1 MKSDLVSFRSVMRRT
16 SLESTAIR
24 DAINHRRFPNRTGGP
39 LEKSTWSRAE
49 IKRWIDDEKAIA
61 LIYWENMEYSWLG
74 GSRPAMSLHGYLPS
88 NS

>member
-1 MKSDLVSFRSVMRRT
+1 MIEIVFHILVSKN
-16 SLESTAIR
+16 TAFGIV
-24 DAINHRRFPNRTGGP
+24 IFYIF
-39 LEKSTWSRAE
+39 LFE